1 MKTKYMIGKNID
13 IHIINNKELDI
24 LMNFQK
30 EIIDNMSNKEWFV
43 PLTEEVFKMFGSE
56 FFKEFIHDDY
66 TGMRIYLVSDIK
78 SEDFSKNG
86 EALRYYDKYAIIAN
100 SVDYKRTLCHEI
112 MHSIEDAV
120 SAKNKTMFK
129 NWSSYN
135 PKGYKYKVNYDQ
147 YASSY
152 QYSITYGKGDIYF
165 VDNYSQTNELED
177 RARIFKNVCMS
188 TTEDIKKYPLLL
200 KKAEYEE
207 EIKKFYPMLKE
218 SIVDFLFLL
227 W

>member
-1 MKTKYMIGKNID
+1 MWYNLYENDSVKTKYMIGKNID

-43 PLTEEVFKMFGSE
+43 PLIEEVFKMFGSE

-86 EALRYYDKYAIIAN
+86 EALRYYD
-100 SVDYKRTLCHEI
+100 
-112 MHSIEDAV
+112 
-120 SAKNKTMFK
+120 
-129 NWSSYN
+129 
-135 PKGYKYKVNYDQ
+135 Q

-177 RARIFKNVCMS
+177 RARIFENVCMS